1 MNPSIFIAENNLSS
15 SLVYAH
21 KTLLWAHPRGL
32 DTKCYKGL
40 CEHIR
45 GGSGKQKADINEKK
59 EGKYK
64 VGMMCRLE
72 GGCLLYGS
80 HT

>member
-32 DTKCYKGL
+32 DTKCCKGL

-45 GGSGKQKADINEKK
+45 GGSSKRKADISEKK
-59 EGKYK
+59 KGNIRG
-64 VGMMCRLE
+64 VMCRLE